1 MIKSMT
7 GYGRSEFGNGEHNL
21 EVQIRSVNSRYLDIK
36 FKGFPIELSI
46 ENEIKKML
54 SYNLQRGSIQ
64 IRLEQNQNQKNQK
77 ISFNK
82 ERFDLIQKIL
92 KNIHVKHGQKINL
105 GDIISTH
112 DLLITDEVEPINQ
125 KFIMKATQIAINQLN
140 EMRVKEGELIF
151 LDLSKRIKM
160 LYNGI
165 DTIEQISKQYKEEKK
180 LKLHST
186 ILELLEKKLIDE
198 NRLIQE
204 VAYLSERAD
213 VTEEIV
219 RCRSHFDQINSYIN
233 YNDPVGKR
241 INFLIQEIGREVNT
255 IGSKSHQIE
264 ITTLVVEMKDEL
276 EKIREQIQN
285 IL

>member
-54 SYNLQRGSIQ
+54 SDNLQRGSIQ